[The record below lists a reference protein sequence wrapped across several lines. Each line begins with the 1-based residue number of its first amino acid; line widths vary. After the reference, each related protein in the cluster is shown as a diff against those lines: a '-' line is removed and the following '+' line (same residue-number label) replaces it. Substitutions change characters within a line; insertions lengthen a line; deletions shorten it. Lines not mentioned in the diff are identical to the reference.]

1 MRIGIDARF
10 FNLGSA
16 GLARY
21 TQELISHLAKLK
33 TEHTFVAFLNES
45 DKPDWRWP
53 ELEVRT
59 TTTRWYTVREQLLF
73 GRELER
79 ASLDLMHFT
88 NFNFPLRYRQPFI
101 ISIND
106 LTLLSYAGRSRL
118 SGLKTRPMR
127 LVMAQGAK
135 RSLEILTYSEHQK
148 KLIVENFGV
157 TPGKVKV
164 VYLAVDPQFKPLP
177 ASEITEFRS
186 QHGLTGP
193 FIMYTGQWRQHKNLV
208 RLLKAFKI
216 VRGQAAVKLVLV
228 GKVDP
233 AFPIIQETIRSQG
246 LSGDVVLTDFVSDA
260 DLPRYYNAADIFAFP
275 SLSEGFGL
283 PPLEAMACGTTVAS
297 SSSPPMPEILGDAA
311 VYFDPLSIGSI
322 AETLLEL
329 LNKPGRRQRYRG
341 LGFKQVQRYS
351 WDRTAAETLASYE
364 AALDR
369 LPSAPPNLPRTP
381 GPAT

>member
-10 FNLGSA
+10 FNAGSA

-21 TQELISHLAKLK
+21 TQELVSHLAKLQTK
-33 TEHTFVAFLNES
+33 HTFVAFLNAA
-45 DKPDWRWP
+45 DKADWKWP
-53 ELEVRT
+53 NLEVRT

-79 ASLDLMHFT
+79 ANLDLMHFT
-88 NFNFPLRYRQPFI
+88 NFNFPLGYRSPFI

-135 RSLEILTYSEHQK
+135 RSLEILTYSDHQK
-148 KLIVENFGV
+148 RLIVENFGV
-157 TPGKVKV
+157 APEKVKV
-164 VYLAVDPQFKPLP
+164 VYLAVDSQFKPLP
-177 ASEITEFRS
+177 ASEASEFRLR
-186 QHGLTGP
+186 HGLREP

-208 RLLKAFKI
+208 RLIKAFKI
-216 VRGQAAVKLVLV
+216 VRGQSNAKLVLV
-228 GKVDP
+228 GKIDP
-233 AFPIIQETIRSQG
+233 AFPVIQETIRSQG
-246 LSGDVVLTDFVSDA
+246 LSGDVILTDFVDDA
-260 DLPRYYNAADIFAFP
+260 DLPRYYNAADVFAFP

-297 SSSPPMPEILGDAA
+297 SSAPPMPEILGEAA
-311 VYFDPLSIGSI
+311 AYFNPYSIDSI

-329 LNKPGRRQRYRG
+329 LAKPGRRQRYRG
-341 LGFKQVQRYS
+341 LGFKQVQKYS

-369 LPSAPPNLPRTP
+369 LPSTR
-381 GPAT
+381 